1 MSTLSGG
8 GIRERVGNF
17 EEEKT
22 SGNQTDCVGL
32 PDPALLDVKFEGK
45 LHEHGAQRIWV
56 PHLSHSKTSVINENK
71 YR

>member
-8 GIRERVGNF
+8 GIRERVCNF

-22 SGNQTDCVGL
+22 SGNQTYGVRL
-32 PDPALLDVKFEGK
+32 PDPALLDVKLEGK

-56 PHLSHSKTSVINENK
+56 PHLSHSQT
-71 YR
+71 